1 MSPENEVRERRL
13 RMTVSTEGS
22 YFHQLIVVA
31 AFLGGI
37 AFTVLVQVLQANSG
51 YEAAFGG
58 EVIGKFLFALLIVL
72 MAGVSVTFVFVCLIA
87 LPVAG
92 NRVPVAEGRLAH
104 KCFTYGV
111 LGFLVMI
118 PLLLWPYSKLA
129 FVTILILEVALLVS
143 ARLLDERRR

>member
-1 MSPENEVRERRL
+1 MASARQRRL
-13 RMTVSTEGS
+13 KVAATTVQSS
-22 YFHQLIVVA
+22 YFHQLITVA

-58 EVIGKFLFALLIVL
+58 EILGRVLFALLVVL

-92 NRVPVAEGRLAH
+92 NRIPEAEEKLAH
-104 KCFTYGV
+104 TCFTAGV
-111 LGFLVMI
+111 LGFLVVI
-118 PLLLWPYSKLA
+118 PLLLFPYSKLA
-129 FVTILILEVALLVS
+129 FFSILVLEGALLAS
-143 ARLLDERRR
+143 ARSLAVRRR